1 MKTHSKKIRVIR
13 VTRDVTDRNEAVRDW
28 RNEYLHGTY
37 FPQIL
42 SLGPFQHCVVRVPVH
57 AEDFAWMDAL
67 ERQAEL
73 NKRVPSKSIVVLV
86 DPDNVWVPE

>member
-1 MKTHSKKIRVIR
+1 MANKKIRVIR

-28 RNEYLHGTY
+28 LNELTHGTY
-37 FPQIL
+37 LPRIL
-42 SLGPFQHCVVRVPVH
+42 SLRPFQHCVVRIPLTVN
-57 AEDFAWMDAL
+57 DLAWMDAL

-86 DPDNVWVPE
+86 DPDKVWVP